1 MSVFIS
7 GASLAEMFT
16 ETWLAMIGKTKTQT
30 FSLLVTQN
38 SANPI
43 YSQEEDEENKEG
55 AERGGSGIHFWAL
68 LITFGLR
75 ERLAEMEKE

>member
-1 MSVFIS
+1 MSVLIS

-16 ETWLAMIGKTKTQT
+16 ERWLAMIGKTKTQT

-43 YSQEEDEENKEG
+43 YSQEEDEEG
-55 AERGGSGIHFWAL
+55 CGERWKWNSLLGFANHFWA
-68 LITFGLR
+68 
-75 ERLAEMEKE
+75 